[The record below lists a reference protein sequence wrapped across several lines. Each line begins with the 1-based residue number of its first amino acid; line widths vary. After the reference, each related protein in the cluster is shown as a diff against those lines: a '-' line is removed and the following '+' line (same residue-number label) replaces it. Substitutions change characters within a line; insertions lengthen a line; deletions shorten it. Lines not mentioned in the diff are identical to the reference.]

1 MTALDLVTDL
11 RRRGVALRTR
21 DGRLQGSAPRGIL
34 TPEDRAA
41 LVAHKDEIIALLRRE
56 EEDTLIAEAVEI
68 SGARII
74 AELPAG
80 ACPACHP
87 HRDTAAKADTIFGDA
102 LRCGR
107 CRGQQWRPAPGRPGE
122 VICTRCWSA
131 DGTTLRPYEQI
142 VPPAPCPVCSGPAWR
157 VCGVWRCE
165 RCEPPGSN
173 PGGSYNSPPG
183 LGSIVVRRPVSCP
196 RTSFST
202 PSRTV

>member
-74 AELPAG
+74 AEPPAG

-102 LRCGR
+102 LGRWHDATAVRADRAARALSGVQRTRVARVRCLALRAVRAAGADPTDR
-107 CRGQQWRPAPGRPGE
+107 RGAAAGGGAR
-122 VICTRCWSA
+122 
-131 DGTTLRPYEQI
+131 D
-142 VPPAPCPVCSGPAWR
+142 
-157 VCGVWRCE
+157 
-165 RCEPPGSN
+165 CEPT
-173 PGGSYNSPPG
+173 
-183 LGSIVVRRPVSCP
+183 RR
-196 RTSFST
+196 
-202 PSRTV
+202 